1 MSIKTSRTEK
11 ITNFFIIWGVIC
23 LLSIVVLIGRGK
35 RWFSNSFTYYSIFK
49 KGDGLSKGMPIYVNG
64 VPVGVLDTYKLDGN
78 NNIAIK
84 ISIYEEHGQRVRKGS
99 VIRLVAPLLGSK
111 TLEIIPGNVNDAQ
124 LANTSY
130 ITPYDSEDGKKILLE
145 KMSEMTVST
154 AENIMVNVSNIV
166 QRLNEPSG
174 PLFSNLE
181 NFKTITNNIS
191 KISDKLLTNQQ
202 RIDNIFKYAE
212 DTTENMNVISRSLR
226 QSSFFN
232 DKNAKKGKSSIDL
245 NESYDPYKK
254 GK

>member
-49 KGDGLSKGMPIYVNG
+49 KGDGLSKGMPI
-64 VPVGVLDTYKLDGN
+64 
-78 NNIAIK
+78 
-84 ISIYEEHGQRVRKGS
+84 
-99 VIRLVAPLLGSK
+99 
-111 TLEIIPGNVNDAQ
+111 NVNDAQ